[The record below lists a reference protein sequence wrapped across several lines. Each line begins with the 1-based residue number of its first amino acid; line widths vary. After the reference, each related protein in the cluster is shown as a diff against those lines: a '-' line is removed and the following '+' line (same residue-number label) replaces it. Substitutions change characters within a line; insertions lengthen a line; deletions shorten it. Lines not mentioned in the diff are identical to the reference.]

1 MLDYVNDPK
10 ELGGESQY
18 AAHNEE
24 KSPASHRETSP
35 EAARDCTQQNRMFVR
50 LQLYIE
56 HMFLSRGDFKKLR
69 LPWGERLS
77 RIGMAVFRDA
87 DIRRA
92 SAGLEGMI
100 PQKDRHTAVGKAFVL
115 IFLGVFPETV
125 ALVIF

>member
-10 ELGGESQY
+10 ELSGESQY

-56 HMFLSRGDFKKLR
+56 LR

-115 IFLGVFPETV
+115 IF
-125 ALVIF
+125 